1 MRFHFD
7 ELPVIDNHCHP
18 FPTGRVPKVIENTW
32 TISLNPLTPQEIR
45 AGAYFQMST
54 AEMCRYHG
62 VTDVDKM
69 LLLREELYR
78 RDPRAYTQK
87 LWADANIQMLL
98 ADIGSPVT
106 NKRLTPEELA
116 EFAALNDSIEVRYI
130 NRIER
135 VTDDLLPLGLSFSE
149 FERRFLADTRRM
161 AAEQHLIAL
170 KSIIAYRTG
179 LEVLPAPRAEVER
192 QYEAYLRD
200 NADKR
205 AEKYIRDYVFL
216 LSGELCRELNIPL
229 QIHTGAGDSPLSDL
243 RLNNPLLLYDALNDP
258 RMRNVSVMLVHA
270 GNPNTEYAA
279 YLAAHYPNVYLDVSS
294 MCPYFAHTVEDKLRA
309 ILGFAPFNKVMYGS
323 DGGGIPDHHW
333 FSAKYFKRALARVMD
348 RFVEDGILGVSFAE
362 EAARWILSENAS
374 AFYRL

>member
-62 VTDVDKM
+62 VTDVDEM

-106 NKRLTPEELA
+106 NKRLTPEELT
-116 EFAALNDSIEVRYI
+116 EFAALNDSVEVRYI

-135 VTDDLLPLGLSFSE
+135 VADDLLPLGLSS
-149 FERRFLADTRRM
+149 R
-161 AAEQHLIAL
+161 
-170 KSIIAYRTG
+170 S
-179 LEVLPAPRAEVER
+179 
-192 QYEAYLRD
+192 
-200 NADKR
+200 
-205 AEKYIRDYVFL
+205 
-216 LSGELCRELNIPL
+216 LSGAFWPTR
-229 QIHTGAGDSPLSDL
+229 GAWSQ
-243 RLNNPLLLYDALNDP
+243 
-258 RMRNVSVMLVHA
+258 
-270 GNPNTEYAA
+270 
-279 YLAAHYPNVYLDVSS
+279 SS
-294 MCPYFAHTVEDKLRA
+294 T
-309 ILGFAPFNKVMYGS
+309 
-323 DGGGIPDHHW
+323 
-333 FSAKYFKRALARVMD
+333 
-348 RFVEDGILGVSFAE
+348 
-362 EAARWILSENAS
+362 
-374 AFYRL
+374 